1 MRILVLGRGKTGS
14 FVASVAAERGHSVRV
29 LDEAQNRNA
38 MALTPPLLV
47 VYDVVIDFTTPEAAV
62 HNMRACL
69 ATGAKMVVGTTGW
82 YAHLDDMCALVQRHS
97 AALLYGTN
105 FSLGVQILFRLAETL
120 REEARGYEISIEET
134 HHITKIDAPSGT
146 ALSLQ
151 DIFKAVNPETEVEI
165 VSHRVEDVHG
175 EHIITARS
183 ADDVLTVKHESHSRR
198 PFAEGAVRAAEWVQS
213 RTGCFD
219 FHDVFPQIYA

>member
-1 MRILVLGRGKTGS
+1 
-14 FVASVAAERGHSVRV
+14 
-29 LDEAQNRNA
+29 
-38 MALTPPLLV
+38 
-47 VYDVVIDFTTPEAAV
+47 
-62 HNMRACL
+62 
-69 ATGAKMVVGTTGW
+69 MVVGTTGW

-151 DIFKAVNPETEVEI
+151 DIFKAVNPETEVKI
-165 VSHRVEDVHG
+165 VSHRVKDVHG

-198 PFAEGAVRAAEWVQS
+198 PFAVGAVRAAEWLQS

>member
-14 FVASVAAERGHSVRV
+14 LVASVAAERGHSVRV
-29 LDEAQNRNA
+29 LDEAQNHNA

-47 VYDVVIDFTTPEAAV
+47 GFEVVIDFTTPEAAV
-62 HNMRACL
+62 QNMRACL

-82 YAHLDDMCALVQRHS
+82 YSHLDDMCALVQRRS

-134 HHITKIDAPSGT
+134 HHVTKIDAPSGT

-151 DIFKAVNPETEVEI
+151 DILKSVNPETEVEI

-175 EHIITARS
+175 EHVITARS

>member
-14 FVASVAAERGHSVRV
+14 LVASVAAERGHSVRV
-29 LDEAQNRNA
+29 LDEAQNHNA

-47 VYDVVIDFTTPEAAV
+47 GFEVVIDFTTPAAAV
-62 HNMRACL
+62 QNMRACL

-82 YAHLDDMCALVQRHS
+82 YAHLDDMCAIAQRRS

-120 REEARGYEISIEET
+120 REEAHGYEISIEET

-183 ADDVLTVKHESHSRR
+183 ADDLLTVKHESHSRR